1 MCDDPIVANTK
12 RRPLWRPAVRQRVLE
27 ACLGKPRLDSHLRG
41 LVATCEACEPSRAS
55 LHGRWARGGNGPLT
69 HHRARDDKRGGAEQH
84 SLYRR
89 LHCQPAP
96 PSPRPPRP
104 PAGGGPVL
112 AVPLQEL
119 ALDESW
125 GGVNVTYLSWGG
137 VNLTR
142 CTQLPLSREAKA
154 TCFGVGAGSTG
165 LPTPDM
171 GTKVHRIPCC
181 SSDFRGFVPAG
192 SPSLSTM
199 RGKTSGG
206 PHAMGSM
213 CDWSSNYTPGA
224 ATAATSYRA
233 ATPICRWAFMRQPG
247 TLHSGSRRDG
257 PV

>member
-1 MCDDPIVANTK
+1 MTSVAELAAQ
-12 RRPLWRPAVRQRVLE
+12 PVQARPALAPPPPPAR
-27 ACLGKPRLDSHLRG
+27 
-41 LVATCEACEPSRAS
+41 
-55 LHGRWARGGNGPLT
+55 RW
-69 HHRARDDKRGGAEQH
+69 RARPGCSLAGIGTGRELGRRERDIPELGRRERNKVHPVTAEPRGEGNM
-84 SLYRR
+84 L
-89 LHCQPAP
+89 LC
-96 PSPRPPRP
+96 
-104 PAGGGPVL
+104 
-112 AVPLQEL
+112 
-119 ALDESW
+119 
-125 GGVNVTYLSWGG
+125 
-137 VNLTR
+137 
-142 CTQLPLSREAKA
+142 
-154 TCFGVGAGSTG
+154 GVGAGSTG

-181 SSDFRGFVPAG
+181 SSDFWGFVPAG

>member
-69 HHRARDDKRGGAEQH
+69 HHRARDDKRGGA
-84 SLYRR
+84 SSTACTSPPRPR
-89 LHCQPAP
+89 PAP
-96 PSPRPPRP
+96 ARP

-137 VNLTR
+137 VNVTR

-181 SSDFRGFVPAG
+181 SD
-192 SPSLSTM
+192 
-199 RGKTSGG
+199 
-206 PHAMGSM
+206 
-213 CDWSSNYTPGA
+213 
-224 ATAATSYRA
+224 
-233 ATPICRWAFMRQPG
+233 ICRAQRLYLWRGPTQ
-247 TLHSGSRRDG
+247 LRRC
-257 PV
+257 

>member
-1 MCDDPIVANTK
+1 MTSVAE
-12 RRPLWRPAVRQRVLE
+12 LSSPACTGAR
-27 ACLGKPRLDSHLRG
+27 
-41 LVATCEACEPSRAS
+41 TAS
-55 LHGRWARGGNGPLT
+55 PPCAL
-69 HHRARDDKRGGAEQH
+69 
-84 SLYRR
+84 
-89 LHCQPAP
+89 AP
-96 PSPRPPRP
+96 PPRP

-233 ATPICRWAFMRQPG
+233 ATPICRWVFMRQPG

>member
-1 MCDDPIVANTK
+1 MTSVAGAAQ
-12 RRPLWRPAVRQRVLE
+12 PVQALALPARPAL
-27 ACLGKPRLDSHLRG
+27 
-41 LVATCEACEPSRAS
+41 
-55 LHGRWARGGNGPLT
+55 
-69 HHRARDDKRGGAEQH
+69 
-84 SLYRR
+84 
-89 LHCQPAP
+89 AP
-96 PSPRPPRP
+96 PPRP

-181 SSDFRGFVPAG
+181 SSDSRGFVPAG

-247 TLHSGSRRDG
+247 TPLRQPARWACLSADAGVVWRCASGAPDAALGARQPRRFKGPINKYNQRSAGELGRDG
-257 PV
+257 